1 MATESALLQLGT
13 VRKMDPS
20 EVWQHENDFT
30 PWLHDNLG
38 AVCERLGLTLEASD
52 CEVGPFDTTLI
63 GRDAKTGL
71 GFIFETQIAP
81 ADQLHLGQLLAAAS
95 AHDARLVVWVAPEF
109 TPEHRQAIEWLNAVT
124 HEDYRFLG
132 VRIEIVGVGDAR
144 AIDVAIDAAPTGSDD
159 TSIPLPEPIA
169 AAEAVETPVIFE
181 APVVFALPAAAEAV
195 ETPEAVE
202 IVEAPPL
209 LVELPPLVSEEQP
222 PDRHATWTRFL
233 EKLASHDATA
243 AAIEASSGEWLAFP
257 DGYSAGLVEGG
268 TTVEYEVPAIEAFD
282 GLLAQAE
289 AIEQAVGFKL
299 AWVRDEEAASRVTA
313 FTPTTWGPGP
323 ECDQAL
329 DWMVETVSLF
339 RNVFPLFQA
348 VEPAGKAPSGR
359 KQKQPSQQEAA

>member
-30 PWLHDNLG
+30 PWLQSNLG
-38 AVCERLGLTLEASD
+38 AVCERLGLVLEANE

-63 GRDAKTGL
+63 GRDAKTGR
-71 GFIFETQIAP
+71 GFIFETQIGP

-95 AHDARLVVWVAPEF
+95 ANDARLVVWVAPEF

-132 VRIEIVGVGDAR
+132 VRIEIVAVGDAR
-144 AIDVAIDAAPTGSDD
+144 AIDVTIDAAPAVSDD
-159 TSIPLPEPIA
+159 APIPLPEPGTVA
-169 AAEAVETPVIFE
+169 AISA
-181 APVVFALPAAAEAV
+181 APELV
-195 ETPEAVE
+195 TIPEAVE
-202 IVEAPPL
+202 APAIVEFAEAPPVL
-209 LVELPPLVSEEQP
+209 IEAIPMIAEELP
-222 PDRHATWTRFL
+222 PDRHATWVRFL

-243 AAIEASSGEWLAFP
+243 SAIEASSGEWLAFA
-257 DGYSAGLVEGG
+257 DGHSAGLVEGG

-348 VEPAGKAPSGR
+348 VAPAGKAPSGR
-359 KQKQPSQQEAA
+359 KQKQSSQQEAA

>member
-1 MATESALLQLGT
+1 MATDSALLQLGT

-38 AVCERLGLTLEASD
+38 AVCERLGLALEASQ

-63 GRDAKTGL
+63 GRDARTGR

-95 AHDARLVVWVAPEF
+95 ANDARLVVWVAPEF
-109 TPEHRQAIEWLNAVT
+109 TPEHRKAIEWLNAVT

-132 VRIEIVGVGDAR
+132 VRVEIVAVGDAR
-144 AIDVAIDAAPTGSDD
+144 AIDVAIDAAPASSGEAPL
-159 TSIPLPEPIA
+159 PLPEQVAVPEAAEPIA
-169 AAEAVETPVIFE
+169 TVEAV
-181 APVVFALPAAAEAV
+181 
-195 ETPEAVE
+195 EAVE
-202 IVEAPPL
+202 IVEIVETPAVAEAIETPPL
-209 LVELPPLVSEEQP
+209 LVEAIPVALEEQP
-222 PDRHATWTRFL
+222 PDRHATWVRFL

-243 AAIEASSGEWLAFP
+243 SAIEASSGEWLAFA
-257 DGYSAGLVEGG
+257 DGHSAGLVEGG
-268 TTVEYEVPAIEAFD
+268 TTVEYEVPAVEAFD
-282 GLLAQAE
+282 ALLAQAE

-299 AWVRDEEAASRVTA
+299 EWVRDEEVPSRITA
-313 FTPTTWGPGP
+313 FSPGKWGPDADG
-323 ECDQAL
+323 EQAL

-348 VEPAGKAPSGR
+348 AEPAGKGASGR
-359 KQKQPSQQEAA
+359 KQKPASQQEAA